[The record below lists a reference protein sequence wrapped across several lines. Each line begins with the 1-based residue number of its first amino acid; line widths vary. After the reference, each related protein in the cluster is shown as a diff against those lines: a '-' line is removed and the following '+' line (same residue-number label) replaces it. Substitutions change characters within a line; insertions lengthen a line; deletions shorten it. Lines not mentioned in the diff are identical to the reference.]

1 MRYQGTAY
9 RAHDA
14 QWAWATTPGEGA
26 RRCGGRFNARGTN
39 ALYLS
44 LSPLTAL
51 LESGP
56 LGHLRLTVVLAI
68 CQVNVERIF
77 DALNPEACEAERVTR
92 HELDCPT
99 WKEDML
105 ERGLSD
111 SQALANRLIAAG
123 YAGMRV
129 HSYVCDLTPDHVN
142 LVLWDWGDEDSGQ
155 LVLLD
160 DRLNLPKLD

>member
-1 MRYQGTAY
+1 M
-9 RAHDA
+9 
-14 QWAWATTPGEGA
+14 PGEGA
-26 RRCGGRFNARGTN
+26 RRYGGRFNARGIK

-51 LESGP
+51 LENDP
-56 LGHLRLTVVLAI
+56 LGRLQPMVVLAVY
-68 CQVNVERIF
+68 QVDVEHLF
-77 DALNPEACEAERVTR
+77 DALDPEMCKAEGVTES
-92 HELDCPT
+92 ELSCPT
-99 WKEDML
+99 WRREMREKK
-105 ERGLSD
+105 LSD

-129 HSYVCDLTPDHVN
+129 RSYVRNVTPDHVN

-160 DRLNLPKLD
+160 DQLHLPKLD

>member
-9 RAHDA
+9 RAHDD
-14 QWAWATTPGEGA
+14 QWAWAAMPGEGA
-26 RRCGGRFNARGTN
+26 RRCGGRFNARGVK

-56 LGHLRLTVVLAI
+56 LGHLRPTVVLAI
-68 CQVNVERIF
+68 YQINVERIF
-77 DALNPEACEAERVTR
+77 DALDPEAREAEWVTEL
-92 HELDCPT
+92 ELDCPT
-99 WKEDML
+99 WKEDMPK
-105 ERGLSD
+105 RGLSD
-111 SQALANRLIAAG
+111 SQALANRLIATG

-129 HSYVCDLTPDHVN
+129 RSYIENATPDHVN
-142 LVLWDWGDEDSGQ
+142 LVLWEWGDEDSGQ

-160 DRLNLPKLD
+160 DQLHLPKLD

>member
-1 MRYQGTAY
+1 VRYQGIAY

-14 QWAWATTPGEGA
+14 RWAWNATPGEGA
-26 RRCGGRFNARGTN
+26 RRRGGRFNARDVK

-51 LESGP
+51 LEIDP
-56 LGHLRLTVVLAI
+56 LGRLQPTVVLAI
-68 CQVNVERIF
+68 YQVDVKHIF
-77 DALNPEACEAERVTR
+77 DALDPEMCEGEGVTES
-92 HELDCPT
+92 ELNCPT
-99 WKEDML
+99 WRRDMR
-105 ERGLSD
+105 EKKISN
-111 SQALANRLIAAG
+111 SQFLANRLIAAG

-129 HSYVCDLTPDHVN
+129 RSYVRNATPDHVN

-160 DRLNLPKLD
+160 DQLHLPKLD

>member
-1 MRYQGTAY
+1 MRYQGIAY
-9 RAHDA
+9 RAHDD
-14 QWAWATTPGEGA
+14 QWAWAATPGEGA

-56 LGHLRLTVVLAI
+56 LGHLRPTVVLAI
-68 CQVNVERIF
+68 YQVNVERIF
-77 DALNPEACEAERVTR
+77 DALDPEACEAERVTKL
-92 HELDCPT
+92 ELDCPT

-111 SQALANRLIAAG
+111 SQALANRLIATG

-129 HSYVCDLTPDHVN
+129 RSYIENATPDHVN

-155 LVLLD
+155 LALLD
-160 DRLNLPKLD
+160 DKLYLPKLG

>member
-1 MRYQGTAY
+1 MRYQGIAY

-14 QWAWATTPGEGA
+14 RWAWNDTPGEGA
-26 RRCGGRFNARGTN
+26 RRRGGRFNARGVK

-51 LESGP
+51 LENDP
-56 LGHLRLTVVLAI
+56 LGRLQSTVVLAVYQI
-68 CQVNVERIF
+68 DIDPLF
-77 DALNPEACEAERVTR
+77 DALDPGMYEAEGVIES
-92 HELDCPT
+92 ELSCPA
-99 WKEDML
+99 WEKEMR
-105 ERGLSD
+105 EKKLSD

-129 HSYVCDLTPDHVN
+129 RSYVRNATPDHVN
-142 LVLWDWGDEDSGQ
+142 LVLWDWGGEGSGR

-160 DRLNLPKLD
+160 DRLHLPELD

>member
-1 MRYQGTAY
+1 MQYQGIAY

-14 QWAWATTPGEGA
+14 RWAWNATLGEGT
-26 RRCGGRFNARGTN
+26 RRYGGRFNARGIK

-51 LESGP
+51 FENDP
-56 LGHLRLTVVLAI
+56 LGRLQPTVVLAVY
-68 CQVNVERIF
+68 QVDVENIF
-77 DALNPEACEAERVTR
+77 DALNSEMCKAEGVTES
-92 HELDCPT
+92 ELSCLT
-99 WKEDML
+99 WEKDMD
-105 ERGLSD
+105 EKKLSD
-111 SQALANRLIAAG
+111 SQALANRLIDAG

-129 HSYVCDLTPDHVN
+129 RSYVRNLAPDHVN

-160 DRLNLPKLD
+160 DRLHLPKLD

>member
-1 MRYQGTAY
+1 MRYQGIAY

-14 QWAWATTPGEGA
+14 QWAWAATLGEGA
-26 RRCGGRFNARGTN
+26 RHCGGRFNARGIK

-56 LGHLRLTVVLAI
+56 LGHLKPTVVLAI
-68 CQVNVERIF
+68 YQINVERIF
-77 DALNPEACEAERVTR
+77 DALDPEACEAERATEL
-92 HELDCPT
+92 ELDCPT

-129 HSYVCDLTPDHVN
+129 RSYIENATPDHVN
-142 LVLWDWGDEDSGQ
+142 LVLWDWGDKNSGQ

-160 DRLNLPKLD
+160 DELHLPKLD

>member
-1 MRYQGTAY
+1 MRYQGIAY
-9 RAHDA
+9 RAHDD
-14 QWAWATTPGEGA
+14 QWAWAATPGEGA

-44 LSPLTAL
+44 LSPSTAL

-56 LGHLRLTVVLAI
+56 LGHLRPTVVLAI
-68 CQVNVERIF
+68 YQVNVERIF
-77 DALNPEACEAERVTR
+77 DALDPEACEAERVTEL
-92 HELDCPT
+92 ELDCPT

-111 SQALANRLIAAG
+111 SQALANRLIDAG
-123 YAGMRV
+123 FAGMRV
-129 HSYVCDLTPDHVN
+129 RSYVPNATSDHVN

-160 DRLNLPKLD
+160 DQLHLPKLD